1 MTRTKA
7 VRRLFT
13 TRHRGWLTATSS
25 FILSSSWPRCTSWWP
40 SLTGSVTSQQCW
52 RPLSPTAAGLPS
64 GWRCRPAGPVWS
76 STSGSCWALCAAVRM
91 NPDLAAR
98 ASNAAQ
104 HRPAMSPSVSDTQEV
119 AWQEES
125 GQEVRCRRASSC
137 CPAGGNFQAWRS
149 LGWGVKDSR
158 CCERNPRVVP
168 LLTCEELGTGLMSQ
182 AWYPKPLT
190 RT

>member
-13 TRHRGWLTATSS
+13 TRRRGWLTATSS

-64 GWRCRPAGPVWS
+64 GWRCRPAGPVWC
-76 STSGSCWALCAAVRM
+76 STSGSCWALCAAVRT

-119 AWQEES
+119 AWQEGSRHLSEWTRGQVSEGLPVWPSRRKFS
-125 GQEVRCRRASSC
+125 GVEVTGVRGQRLTVLWEKPTGGA
-137 CPAGGNFQAWRS
+137 PADMWRT
-149 LGWGVKDSR
+149 GHRPDV
-158 CCERNPRVVP
+158 
-168 LLTCEELGTGLMSQ
+168 TGLT
-182 AWYPKPLT
+182 P
-190 RT
+190 